1 MKSASFLPLQADN
14 NSSVGR
20 GCRRAATRE
29 DARPTKAISNR
40 KSKIV
45 NFHIM
50 HKASKKTMP
59 ATKSTTPTQQRLWL
73 MYPPKLIKKPF
84 IWEVG
89 HKFKVVTN
97 IRQASVTDE
106 IGIVCLELDGKRDE
120 VKAAIKWLE
129 KQGVNVEPV
138 EIGVIAG

>member
-1 MKSASFLPLQADN
+1 M
-14 NSSVGR
+14 
-20 GCRRAATRE
+20 AT
-29 DARPTKAISNR
+29 PKKKITVTKYS
-40 KSKIV
+40 
-45 NFHIM
+45 
-50 HKASKKTMP
+50 
-59 ATKSTTPTQQRLWL
+59 TPTQQRLWL
-73 MYPPKLIKKPF
+73 MHPPKLIKQPF
-84 IWEVG
+84 IWEIG

-106 IGIVCLELDGKRDE
+106 IGIVCLELDGARDE

>member
-1 MKSASFLPLQADN
+1 MA
-14 NSSVGR
+14 
-20 GCRRAATRE
+20 
-29 DARPTKAISNR
+29 
-40 KSKIV
+40 
-45 NFHIM
+45 
-50 HKASKKTMP
+50 KKKVS
-59 ATKSTTPTQQRLWL
+59 ATKSNSPTQQRLWL

-84 IWEVG
+84 IWEVAQ
-89 HKFKVVTN
+89 KFKVVTN

-106 IGIVCLELDGKRDE
+106 IGIVCLELDGTRDE